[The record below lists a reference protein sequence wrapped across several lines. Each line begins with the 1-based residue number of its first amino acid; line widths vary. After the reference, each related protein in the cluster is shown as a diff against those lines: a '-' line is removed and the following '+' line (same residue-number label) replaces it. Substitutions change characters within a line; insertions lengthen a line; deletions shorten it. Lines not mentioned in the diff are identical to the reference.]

1 MFLPYAGKQQRTL
14 ADVLICELGRSRWTS
29 FRAAIAFARQSGNH
43 PKLLEALVH
52 FAQRGGQIEM
62 TFGANTFSGGD
73 EGSDYE
79 AIKTLLNELR
89 EFPTARICLYNES
102 SRTFHP
108 KLYLFA
114 DKKAALL
121 ILGSSNW
128 SHGGL
133 ETNVE
138 MNVLL
143 HLNFSSP
150 EHKAAYDDA
159 VAVFETYWSAVE

>member
-1 MFLPYAGKQQRTL
+1 
-14 ADVLICELGRSRWTS
+14 
-29 FRAAIAFARQSGNH
+29 
-43 PKLLEALVH
+43 
-52 FAQRGGQIEM
+52 M

-89 EFPTARICLYNES
+89 EFPTVRICLYNES
-102 SRTFHP
+102 ARTFHP

-133 ETNVE
+133 EANVE

-143 HLNFSSP
+143 HLDFRDP
-150 EHKAAYDDA
+150 EQRTAYDQT
-159 VAVFETYWSAVE
+159 VAVFETYWRGLE